1 MELLRDP
8 SIVVR
13 GDVSAAMVA
22 YAIEKAEAIAA
33 IAPSPVLD
41 LDLRLEH
48 RPDPARER
56 PNHVQ
61 VTMSIDGR
69 TLRAHRHA
77 ETMTEA
83 IDRAMSRLR
92 RRVEAQA
99 ERPQSVML
107 RHRDTES
114 WHHDDA
120 RPTRPSY
127 FPRPVEERRIV
138 RRKTFAM
145 RPESIEG
152 ALFDL
157 EALDHDFFVFVN
169 NETGEENVVYFEDGD
184 YAIMQPT
191 PTPGAIARVG
201 VPVRTGPGPSTMS
214 ARAACEV
221 LDETD
226 RPFVF
231 CVDDVTKRGFVVYR
245 RYDGNYGL
253 ITAE

>member
-1 MELLRDP
+1 MKLMRDP

-33 IAPSPVLD
+33 IAPGPVLD

-48 RPDPARER
+48 RPDRARER

-61 VTMSIDGR
+61 VTMNLDGR
-69 TLRAHRHA
+69 FLRAHRHA
-77 ETMTEA
+77 ATMTEA
-83 IDRAMSRLR
+83 IDRATSRLR
-92 RRVEAQA
+92 RQVESRA
-99 ERPQSVML
+99 ERPQSVLL
-107 RHRDTES
+107 RHRDEAS

-120 RPTRPSY
+120 RLPRPGY

-145 RPESIEG
+145 RPESIEE

-169 NETGEENVVYFEDGD
+169 DETGEENVVYFEDGD
-184 YAIMQPT
+184 YAVMQPT

-201 VPVRTGPGPSTMS
+201 VTVRSGRRPPTMN
-214 ARAACEV
+214 ARAACEM
-221 LDETD
+221 LDATD
-226 RPFVF
+226 VGFVF

-253 ITAE
+253 ITAA

>member
-1 MELLRDP
+1 MRLMRDP

-13 GDVSAAMVA
+13 GDVSSAMVA
-22 YAIEKAEAIAA
+22 YAIEKAEAVAA
-33 IAPSPVLD
+33 IAPGPVLD

-48 RPDPARER
+48 RPDPARQR
-56 PNHVQ
+56 PHHVQ
-61 VTMSIDGR
+61 VTINLDGR
-69 TLRAHRHA
+69 VLRAHRHA

-92 RRVEAQA
+92 RRVESQA
-99 ERPQSVML
+99 ERPQSAQL
-107 RHRDTES
+107 RHRDES

-120 RPTRPSY
+120 RAIRPGY

-145 RPESIEG
+145 RPESIEE

-169 NETGEENVVYFEDGD
+169 DETGEENVVYFEDGD

-191 PTPGAIARVG
+191 PTPDAIAAVG
-201 VPVRTGPGPSTMS
+201 VPVRSGPPPATMN

-226 RPFVF
+226 QGFVF
-231 CVDDVTKRGFVVYR
+231 CVDDVTHRGFVVYR